1 VSQRQLNVI
10 YCDDVRQE
18 VGNKQS
24 FIGVYA
30 ADLIVDRLPA
40 ILPKFCVVA
49 TVSTP
54 LAQPFDNLRVRVLM
68 DEQCVFDTQEIVMT
82 TAEGAQA
89 IGEPKTAAERAGDMQ
104 ANIVMVLSP
113 LQIDNETTLQVVAD
127 VDGESMRSR
136 LLRVTQRGAPH
147 V

>member
-1 VSQRQLNVI
+1 MNQRQLNVI

-40 ILPKFCVVA
+40 TLPKFCVVA
-49 TVSTP
+49 MLSTP
-54 LAQPFDNLRVRVLM
+54 IAQPFDNLRVRVLM
-68 DEQCVFDTQEIVMT
+68 GEQCVFDTQDIAMT
-82 TAEGAQA
+82 PAEGAQA
-89 IGEPKTAAERAGDMQ
+89 IAESKTAAEPEGDMQ

-113 LQIDNETTLQVVAD
+113 LQIDNETTLEVVAD

-136 LLRVTQRGAPH
+136 LLRITPRGAH
-147 V
+147 RM